1 MSTVA
6 APVIDLALPH
16 PRGDSSRGIATLGP
30 AGTSSEQS
38 AWFLRDYLS
47 LGWRDRRP
55 SAPPVSL
62 YPRYEDA
69 AQAVIAG
76 ESELLLVANAYHG
89 ASAFYMSAELRFA
102 GAYLFDTPL
111 YGIATHDGELPGGTI
126 SIASH
131 PAPIPLIEQ
140 LLAGTGTTA
149 WTVVQH
155 NSTSAAAR
163 AAAEGAVA
171 AALTTAPAAALH
183 GLKFVTRTRTI
194 RMLWSVFT
202 AAERAIGNLSAR
214 GSGR

>member
-1 MSTVA
+1 MPALA

-16 PRGDSSRGIATLGP
+16 PRSGSSRGIATLGP

-38 AWFLRDYLS
+38 AQFLADYLS

-62 YPRYEDA
+62 HPRYEDA

-89 ASAFYMSAELRFA
+89 ASTFYMSTELQFA

-111 YGIATHDGELPGGTI
+111 YGIATRDGVLPGGTV

-140 LLAGTGTTA
+140 LLAGTGTTS
-149 WTVVQH
+149 WNVVRL

-163 AAAEGAVA
+163 AAAEGEVA
-171 AALTTAPAAALH
+171 AALTTAPAASLH
-183 GLKFVTRTRTI
+183 ELKFATRTRPI
-194 RMLWSVFT
+194 RVLWSVFT
-202 AAERAIGNLSAR
+202 AAERSTEHLPAQGM
-214 GSGR
+214 GR